1 MLIKAAS
8 LYEGYQ
14 SIKNFQNFY
23 DEFRTVAVQS
33 SLYLN
38 MYIDLWPWLSTK
50 LYCRHDL
57 CLQLRVYYILYLSW
71 RAHYPRPPTPIH
83 LGGIKGGSKL
93 WPISFEYASC
103 STFLYESNNGANN
116 SINTNWWTLWISQV
130 R

>member
-38 MYIDLWPWLSTK
+38 MYIDL
-50 LYCRHDL
+50 
-57 CLQLRVYYILYLSW
+57 
-71 RAHYPRPPTPIH
+71 
-83 LGGIKGGSKL
+83 
-93 WPISFEYASC
+93 
-103 STFLYESNNGANN
+103 
-116 SINTNWWTLWISQV
+116 
-130 R
+130 